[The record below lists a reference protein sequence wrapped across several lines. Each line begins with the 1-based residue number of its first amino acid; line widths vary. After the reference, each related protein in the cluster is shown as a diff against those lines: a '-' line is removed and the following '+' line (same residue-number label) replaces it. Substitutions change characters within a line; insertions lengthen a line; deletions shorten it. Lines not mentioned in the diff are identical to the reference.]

1 MSNCSGLAMNLPYGI
16 KVQQLQQYRSLT
28 HGKMTRHTMNYFNP
42 KTAAERYSKGRPDFH
57 SNTIKHIKDYL
68 QINKK
73 LDHALDI
80 ACGTGLSTK
89 ALLEIATNVY
99 GTDNSQEMLNF
110 ALQSDK
116 IHYSIAS
123 AEQQPFKDNSF
134 DLITVSSGIHWFDID
149 KFLVETNR
157 LLKSKSWLV
166 LYDNHFI
173 SEMVGNDHFT
183 NWFPNV
189 YLKKFP
195 SPPRNNTYLWTN
207 ENLKTK
213 NFNFVTE
220 EKFNNTITFNK
231 KQLVLYFTTQSN
243 IIAAVEK
250 NETTYKKA
258 ENWLDQELASFFE
271 NDDITQTINYGNWI
285 KYIQRVN

>member
-1 MSNCSGLAMNLPYGI
+1 
-16 KVQQLQQYRSLT
+16 
-28 HGKMTRHTMNYFNP
+28 MNYFNP

-68 QINKK
+68 QLDKK
-73 LDHALDI
+73 LNAALDV

-89 ALLEIATNVY
+89 ALLEIATNIY

-110 ALQSDK
+110 VSQSDK
-116 IHYSIAS
+116 IQYSIAS
-123 AEQQPFKDNSF
+123 AEQQPFKDSSF
-134 DLITVSSGIHWFDID
+134 DLINVSSGVHWFDID
-149 KFLVETNR
+149 KFLIEANR

-166 LYDNHFI
+166 LYENHFI
-173 SEMVGNDHFT
+173 SEMVGNDNFT

-189 YLKKFP
+189 YLKKYP
-195 SPPRNNTYLWTN
+195 SPPRNNAYLWTN
-207 ENLKTK
+207 ENLTPK

-220 EKFNNTITFNK
+220 ENFKNAITFNK
-231 KQLVLYFTTQSN
+231 KQLALYFTTQSN

-250 NETTYKKA
+250 NETTYEKV
-258 ENWLDQELASFFE
+258 ESWLDRELASFFE

-285 KYIQRVN
+285 KYIQRAN